1 MDVVSAGTEIGKLE
15 SRTEDAKERRSVIW
29 LLRSLAGDPTAS
41 AALDRSKTEL
51 VSVKISVALS
61 LLSDRA
67 EDIEVIKDS
76 RELVADVISS
86 VRESVENMLVM
97 S

>member
-15 SRTEDAKERRSVIW
+15 SRTEDAKER
-29 LLRSLAGDPTAS
+29 RSLAGDPTAS

-76 RELVADVISS
+76 RERVADVISS